1 MTTLKEKRFKTFFR
15 DPLYLIYKN
24 HLYNYLVRRW
34 TIRGALRGRSFNQIL
49 EVGCGISPMAN
60 ASIRSLRTDLS
71 WRALAIL
78 EIVNRDREKSRSVAC
93 SATELPFQENC
104 IEGVVCS
111 EVLEHIEEDGK
122 ALDEIYRVLKP
133 GGEFILTG
141 PIHQED
147 FGFDDEFVGHYRRY
161 EVDSLCRELKRRGFK
176 DFEIR
181 PVLGRLEKQI
191 MERVTRLFA
200 LVKKGETKARPLGCF
215 TRTLA
220 WLALPFYIGV
230 NYGLALLVFLQAR
243 QASQE
248 NIVNILI
255 HCRK

>member
-1 MTTLKEKRFKTFFR
+1 MTTLKEKRFETFFR

-34 TIRGALRGRSFNQIL
+34 TIQGALKGRSFKQIL
-49 EVGCGISPMAN
+49 EVGCGISPMAEEARN
-60 ASIRSLRTDLS
+60 AVRTDLS
-71 WRALAIL
+71 WQALSFL
-78 EIVNRDREKSRSVAC
+78 DGRDAKGGGNCSVAS
-93 SATELPFQENC
+93 SATELSFQERAFDC
-104 IEGVVCS
+104 VICS
-111 EVLEHIEEDGK
+111 EVLEHIENDEK

-133 GGEFILTG
+133 GGEFFLTG
-141 PIHQED
+141 PIHQKD

-176 DFEIR
+176 HFEIR

-200 LVKKGETKARPLGCF
+200 LVKKGETKARPLGWF

-220 WLALPFYIGV
+220 WFALPFYIGV
-230 NYGLALLVFLQAR
+230 NYGLALLVFFQAR